1 MEKATNIQGKEVK
14 KMAIITKITVQKKNK
29 ERYNIFL
36 DEEYAFSIDEA
47 ILISY
52 HLRKGLEVD
61 KEFLANMID
70 EDHIR
75 KGYQAA
81 INYLSYRM
89 RSVKEVTDYLLKKEL
104 EAEVVTTII
113 ERLTRE
119 KYLNDLEFAR
129 AFVQTRINLSL
140 KGPGSIKRELIEK
153 GIGEAEIV
161 NSMELYTFE
170 HQIEKAIIFLKKKYP
185 AKLKTSRTEQERKLF
200 TLLVSNGFSQEV
212 IQQAFKLYRDENE
225 DEDDN
230 ANDEEWEAITHQG
243 DKALKKY
250 RSESGWEKK
259 QKVKQ
264 FLYRRGFS
272 IDLIDRF
279 IEYYGEQG
287 E

>member
-1 MEKATNIQGKEVK
+1 MEKATNTHGKEVK

-47 ILISY
+47 ILINY
-52 HLRKGLEVD
+52 HLRKGLEVE
-61 KEFLANMID
+61 KEFLANIVE

-81 INYLSYRM
+81 INFLSYRM
-89 RSVKEVTDYLLKKEL
+89 RSVKEVKDYLLKKEM

-119 KYLNDLEFAR
+119 KYLSDMEFAR
-129 AFVQTRINLSL
+129 AFVQTRLNLSL

-153 GIGEAEIV
+153 GIGEAEIL
-161 NSMELYTFE
+161 NSMQLYTDE
-170 HQIEKAIIFLKKKYP
+170 LQLEKAIIFLKKKYP
-185 AKLKTSRTEQERKLF
+185 TKLKTSRAEQERKLY
-200 TLLVSNGFSQEV
+200 TLLVSNGFSQGV
-212 IQQAFKLYRDENE
+212 IQQAFKLYSEEN
-225 DEDDN
+225 EDDN

-243 DKALKKY
+243 DKALRKY
-250 RSESGWEKK
+250 RSESGRGKK

-279 IEYYGEQG
+279 IEYYEEQG